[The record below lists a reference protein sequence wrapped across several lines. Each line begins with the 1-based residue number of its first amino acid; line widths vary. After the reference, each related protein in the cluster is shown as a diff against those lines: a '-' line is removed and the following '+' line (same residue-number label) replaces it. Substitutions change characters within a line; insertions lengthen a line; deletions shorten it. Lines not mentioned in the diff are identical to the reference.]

1 MNVSFNIDTE
11 DVIKAL
17 DQMDAKTYRASLR
30 SGLRSAMQPLR
41 KAVVAAFKGFYPE
54 SLKADLLRIR
64 NYKRGV
70 GVWMG
75 LHKGKVK
82 QEEVRAIIALRAL
95 NRGRAG
101 YISRKGAN
109 KGNPEQGLLFWDNA
123 VSATEGTVANLVEK
137 KVTDAVMKKA
147 KKEGLV

>member
-1 MNVSFNIDTE
+1 
-11 DVIKAL
+11 
-17 DQMDAKTYRASLR
+17 
-30 SGLRSAMQPLR
+30 
-41 KAVVAAFKGFYPE
+41 
-54 SLKADLLRIR
+54 
-64 NYKRGV
+64 
-70 GVWMG
+70 MG
-75 LHKGKVK
+75 LHKGKATA
-82 QEEVRAIIALRAL
+82 EEVRAIIALRAL

-147 KKEGLV
+147 KKEGLI

>member
-1 MNVSFNIDTE
+1 MNVSFNIDDE
-11 DVIKAL
+11 AVINAL

-30 SGLRSAMQPLR
+30 SGLRSAMLPLR
-41 KAVVAAFKGFYPE
+41 KAVVAAFKEFYPY
-54 SLKADLLRIR
+54 SDKADLLRIR

-70 GVWMG
+70 GVWIG
-75 LHKGKVK
+75 LHKGKVS
-82 QEEVRAIIALRAL
+82 EDEVRAIIALRAL

-101 YISRKGAN
+101 YISRKGPN
-109 KGNPEQGLLFWDNA
+109 KGNPEVGLLFWDNA

>member
-54 SLKADLLRIR
+54 SLKADVIRIR

-75 LHKGKVK
+75 LHKGKATA
-82 QEEVRAIIALRAL
+82 EEVRAIIALRAL